1 MGKHFRKWLKTLT
14 SGPILKARKN
24 ALELILW
31 IFRESRKAVGL
42 GRIMRS

>member
-1 MGKHFRKWLKTLT
+1 MGKHSRKWSKIHT
-14 SGPILKARKN
+14 SEPILKARKN